1 MFALHV
7 AEDNSDGYLSDE
19 EPEST
24 QGMDHLKLGDQYQ
37 ILLEKRDG
45 SLGLNVTVSK

>member
-24 QGMDHLKLGDQYQ
+24 QGMDHLKLEINIKYCSRKGM
-37 ILLEKRDG
+37 E
-45 SLGLNVTVSK
+45 VSG